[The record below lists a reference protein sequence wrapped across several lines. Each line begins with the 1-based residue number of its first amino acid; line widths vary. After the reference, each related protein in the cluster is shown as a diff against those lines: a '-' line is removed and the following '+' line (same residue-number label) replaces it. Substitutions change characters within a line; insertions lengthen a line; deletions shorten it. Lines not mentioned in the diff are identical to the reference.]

1 MVPAQIIWGT
11 CQTCILRFSPHQG
24 LSKITLSKSQRH
36 HSGKFFWGP
45 GYDHFLWLVLYF
57 NATVK
62 LLEPFSNVTPRARCC
77 HSTDITLL
85 CKPRLASNFWPWWA
99 QHVRTRRTT
108 IVPQPAE
115 HWRRQA
121 SLEAVCAPTEL
132 PDENS
137 SNQSLQAG
145 YKLPQLL
152 NPKVHPQTHVLQD
165 SDKTKRGC
173 PQGNWNNGTVENFR
187 GRCPQHQLAEDK
199 KFEEGGVNSWGVSSD
214 TLYFE
219 RELRSCLLGR

>member
-1 MVPAQIIWGT
+1 M
-11 CQTCILRFSPHQG
+11 
-24 LSKITLSKSQRH
+24 
-36 HSGKFFWGP
+36 
-45 GYDHFLWLVLYF
+45 
-57 NATVK
+57 
-62 LLEPFSNVTPRARCC
+62 
-77 HSTDITLL
+77 
-85 CKPRLASNFWPWWA
+85 
-99 QHVRTRRTT
+99 
-108 IVPQPAE
+108 
-115 HWRRQA
+115 
-121 SLEAVCAPTEL
+121 CAPTEL

-219 RELRSCLLGR
+219 RELRSCLLGSEVRPILIGKYFLRFRKLRLHSLT

>member
-1 MVPAQIIWGT
+1 M
-11 CQTCILRFSPHQG
+11 
-24 LSKITLSKSQRH
+24 
-36 HSGKFFWGP
+36 
-45 GYDHFLWLVLYF
+45 
-57 NATVK
+57 
-62 LLEPFSNVTPRARCC
+62 
-77 HSTDITLL
+77 
-85 CKPRLASNFWPWWA
+85 
-99 QHVRTRRTT
+99 
-108 IVPQPAE
+108 
-115 HWRRQA
+115 
-121 SLEAVCAPTEL
+121 CAPTEL

-199 KFEEGGVNSWGVSSD
+199 KFEEGGVNSWGISSD

-219 RELRSCLLGR
+219 RELRSCLLGRELRPILIGKYFLRSMSPSLTIGKVFLLSTRKHLVTKLS